1 MTPLAHRPARLRAA
15 LAAALVAAATL
26 PGCAVFR
33 KMDLQQIHQES
44 AHRQGRNPVIF
55 LHGFLGAKLEH
66 ARSGRSV
73 WGRLRNLLSRG
84 GRDGLALPI
93 DQPELA
99 QNRDGLVPYGIWDS
113 VGGID
118 YYGPIVDALR
128 DVGGYEE
135 GDIEHPHP
143 GETLYVFKYDWRRDN
158 VETAGA
164 LGEAIDRI
172 RAAHGRSDLKV
183 DLIAHSMGGL
193 VARYYVKYGAVD
205 VLGSEPLPEPSY
217 AGARHVD
224 KVILIGT
231 PNEGSMT
238 AFRILH
244 RGITRPLPPQVL
256 FTMPAIYQLLP
267 GRDARP
273 FVDESGESLP
283 IGLYDP
289 DNWIQYGWSAFRPEV
304 LAQIRRDLPRGG
316 GQADARFQRLCEQM
330 RSFLALSLERADR
343 FRRALAQSGPREA
356 DVRFYAF
363 GSDCIPTQVRTLLHR
378 VGETWHLAFA
388 PDEAPHADGRP
399 EMPRDLFYAPGDGSV
414 TLASLMCQEPTS
426 DARPPA
432 GLTFASTFFLCE
444 THGFLPKN
452 PIFQNNLFHVLAG
465 VNGTR
470 PEPQRPLA
478 TRHPPSGA

>member
-1 MTPLAHRPARLRAA
+1 MTLTHRTPGSRAVLAAVVL
-15 LAAALVAAATL
+15 LAAAA

-33 KMDLQQIHQES
+33 KMNMQQIHQES

-73 WGRLRNLLSRG
+73 WGRLRNLFTRDE
-84 GRDGLALPI
+84 RDGLALPI
-93 DQPELA
+93 DQPVLA
-99 QNRDGLVPYGIWDS
+99 RNRDGLVPYGIWDS

-158 VETAGA
+158 VEAARA

-172 RAAHGRSDLKV
+172 RAAHGRPDLKV

-193 VARYYVKYGAVD
+193 VARYYVKYGTAD
-205 VLGSEPLPEPSY
+205 VVGREPLPEPTY

-231 PNEGSMT
+231 PNQGSMA

-267 GRDARP
+267 GREARP
-273 FVDESGESLP
+273 FVDERGESLP

-289 DNWIQYGWSAFRPEV
+289 DDWIKYGWSAFQPEV
-304 LAQIRRDLPRGG
+304 LAGLRRELPRRG
-316 GQADARFQRLCEQM
+316 DDPNVHFQRLRDQM
-330 RSFLALSLERADR
+330 RSFLSLSLERADR

-356 DVRFYAF
+356 EVRFYAF
-363 GSDCIPTQVRTLLHR
+363 GSDCIPTQSRTLLHR
-378 VGETWHLAFA
+378 DGETWRLAFA
-388 PDEAPHADGRP
+388 PDEAPSGNGRP
-399 EMPRDLFYAPGDGSV
+399 EMARDLFYAPGDGSV

-426 DARPPA
+426 RDQPPA
-432 GLTFASTFFLCE
+432 GVTFASTFFLCE

-465 VNGTR
+465 VAETR

-478 TRHPPSGA
+478 VR